1 MSANKAILD
10 HVAIDHVQKD
20 FTAWVANKL
29 AFHVLQVITYNFTVQ
44 NINETTVSR
53 GNEQCAKNRKIVLVV
68 KRLPKAKINVF
79 ETVTP
84 TLSDCPFRGF
94 NSKKK
99 IWAKSTA
106 SLN

>member
-29 AFHVLQVITYNFTVQ
+29 AFHVLQVINYNFTVQ
-44 NINETTVSR
+44 NINEITVSR

-94 NSKKK
+94 N
-99 IWAKSTA
+99 
-106 SLN
+106 

>member
-44 NINETTVSR
+44 NINKITVCR
-53 GNEQCAKNRKIVLVV
+53 GNEL
-68 KRLPKAKINVF
+68 
-79 ETVTP
+79 
-84 TLSDCPFRGF
+84 
-94 NSKKK
+94 
-99 IWAKSTA
+99 WAKSGKIVQ
-106 SLN
+106 

>member
-44 NINETTVSR
+44 NINEITVSR
-53 GNEQCAKNRKIVLVV
+53 SNEQCAKNSAKNL
-68 KRLPKAKINVF
+68 LKAISSHKSDEIQ
-79 ETVTP
+79 
-84 TLSDCPFRGF
+84 LSLGL
-94 NSKKK
+94 
-99 IWAKSTA
+99 AG
-106 SLN
+106 

>member
-29 AFHVLQVITYNFTVQ
+29 AFHVLQVINYNFTVQ
-44 NINETTVSR
+44 NINEITVSR
-53 GNEQCAKNRKIVLVV
+53 SNEQCAKNSAKNLLVV

-79 ETVTP
+79 ENVTP
-84 TLSDCPFRGF
+84 Y
-94 NSKKK
+94 
-99 IWAKSTA
+99 IE
-106 SLN
+106 